1 MKFAVVLAA
10 TVLLMSPLAPQ
21 IATCQQQDS
30 ASKADYPPLVGSGSI
45 VRFLVRGDR
54 HVYSGPL
61 SRLTSD
67 SVVLEKCFRC
77 SPNSYAREE
86 ISDLEVYRGS
96 SYGRNMLFGF
106 LGGAVIAGGLTA
118 LIVGSQSCNGDLCG
132 LRYMAI
138 PFATLGG
145 GVTGLL
151 IGIARG
157 SETWD
162 PIR

>member
-61 SRLTSD
+61 SR
-67 SVVLEKCFRC
+67 R
-77 SPNSYAREE
+77 
-86 ISDLEVYRGS
+86 S
-96 SYGRNMLFGF
+96 SYCGRTYR
-106 LGGAVIAGGLTA
+106 ADCRLT
-118 LIVGSQSCNGDLCG
+118 VVQ
-132 LRYMAI
+132 
-138 PFATLGG
+138 
-145 GVTGLL
+145 
-151 IGIARG
+151 
-157 SETWD
+157 W
-162 PIR
+162 